1 MATIKNKG
9 AKAKLTSPAR
19 AIHSIIVPLRKK
31 NRPPTIALQD
41 FQNRTITANLFPNV
55 YCSVSEL
62 PAAAT
67 GIIDIW
73 RKILNSDIRYQQQ
86 QNALPAFLG
95 CRDLCCK
102 FSSAT
107 LTESDVFG
115 GTLADFDTYPYLRL
129 TMDNIQVAVFI
140 IMSWC
145 RRTGQLPRTY
155 DVTYVN
161 NGKLYSTTYYIE
173 KSNPY
178 LFEKLMQEKHV
189 ESIKFGAAAEIIN
202 APTDRNEDLYN
213 IPGIRVSQKFG
224 HQLNVYAQR
233 KIKEY
238 REALQRGELKR
249 LKVMRSA
256 EHNRTAAK
264 LEYNQHRARLQRSA
278 MGFSN
283 YGGYAYHTFI
293 GTRYARAY
301 YRTTNVCPEELTEK
315 TNEALAAIHAP
326 ELLKPIVGAE
336 TIIEDIRILE
346 EATRKEQLRR
356 IEVEEELQELKES
369 RKANVEAAK
378 IKAMRTNF
386 RNKTQLRNYALTEA
400 SMLRDCERIEKN
412 CRNVSSQ
419 QLTDAITTIIQ
430 ASESIE
436 IDRKDGQ
443 LIIKF

>member
-55 YCSVSEL
+55 YCSISEL
-62 PAAAT
+62 PKTAR
-67 GIIDIW
+67 GIANIW
-73 RKILNSDIRYQQQ
+73 RQILNSDIRYQQQ

-102 FSSAT
+102 FSSVA
-107 LTESDVFG
+107 LTEVDVYG
-115 GTLADFDTYPYLRL
+115 GTLANYDVYPYLRL
-129 TMDNIQVAVFI
+129 SMDSIHVAVFI

-178 LFEKLMQEKHV
+178 LFEKLLQEKHV
-189 ESIKFGAAAEIIN
+189 KSIKFGAAAEIIN
-202 APTDRNEDLYN
+202 APTDRSEDLYN
-213 IPGIRVSQKFG
+213 IPGVRVSQKFG
-224 HQLNVYAQR
+224 HQINVYAQR

-249 LKVMRSA
+249 LKVMRNA
-256 EHNRTAAK
+256 EHNKAIAK
-264 LEYNQHRARLQRSA
+264 LEYNQHKARLQRSA

-283 YGGYAYHTFI
+283 YGGYSYHTFV

-301 YRTTNVCPEELTEK
+301 YRTTHVDPLELTQK

-326 ELLKPIVGAE
+326 ELLRPIVGAE

-346 EATRKEQLRR
+346 EATRQEQKRR
-356 IEVEEELQELKES
+356 IEVEEELEELKE
-369 RKANVEAAK
+369 RKKAEFEEAK
-378 IKAMRTNF
+378 IVARQTNF
-386 RNKTQLRNYALTEA
+386 RNKTQVRNYALSEA
-400 SMLRDCERIEKN
+400 SLLKDCERLEKN

-419 QLTDAITTIIQ
+419 QLTDAIATIVQ